1 MSKKLS
7 FKGKLDEGL
16 VEKIKLST
24 LNGKRG
30 YRITKFQT
38 MITTPGVGGDYVAVV
53 KIYSTKQ
60 TSGSTTVDFTDG
72 DLLAVDYTSGK
83 DSPNYGIDP
92 SIIIFDNE
100 VVNQDIFVTYGAPTG
115 TLPVNYYIELE
126 TVTLTDLQTTQ
137 LTLKNLRQI
146 ASR

>member
-7 FKGKLDEGL
+7 FRGKIDEGL

-24 LNGKRG
+24 LNGKTG

-38 MITTPGVGGDYVAVV
+38 MITTPGVGGDYEAVT

-60 TSGSTTVDFTDG
+60 SSGGTTVDFTEG

-100 VVNQDIFVTYGAPTG
+100 IFNQDIFVTYGAPTG

-126 TVTLTDLQTTQ
+126 VIPLTDNQTTQ
-137 LTLKNLRQI
+137 LTLKSLRTL

>member
-7 FKGKLDEGL
+7 FKGTLDEGL

-38 MITTPGVGGDYVAVV
+38 MITTPGVGGDYEAVV

-60 TSGSTTVDFTDG
+60 TSGSTTVDFTEG